1 MAIKVTNLSSTKII
15 GFGETAILPEE
26 TKEIPASYEN
36 NPILETYKDLGFIKI
51 EGTKTKAKTKAD
63 AETAENAVDVKEAAA
78 EELRKARLASLST
91 ISDEAL
97 AALATELGIRPET
110 CKDTADMKKKVR
122 AALKK

>member
-15 GFGETAILPEE
+15 GFGETVILPEE
-26 TKEIPASYEN
+26 TKEIPVNYEK
-36 NPILETYKDLGFIKI
+36 NPMLDTYKDLGFIKI
-51 EGTKTKAKTKAD
+51 DGAKTKAKTKTD
-63 AETAENAVDVKEAAA
+63 AEVTVDIKEAVD
-78 EELRKARLASLST
+78 EELRKARLASLAT
-91 ISDEAL
+91 ITDESL